1 MSPFWSAWI
10 IVLTTIFLIGISWIL
25 MANRKTQSRPDET
38 TGHVYDGIEEYDKPM
53 PAWWIYCFIGTII
66 YGVGYLFYYPGMG
79 SYEGA
84 SCWIKGECWTQHNQ
98 WQAEIDEAAQ
108 RYNDVFAGYSATP
121 IPELAKD
128 EKAMRMAQ
136 RMFANNC
143 AMCHGADAGGTYGFP
158 NLTDND
164 WLYGGSPEQIKT
176 TIAKGRTAAMPQ
188 WGNVVG
194 DQGVREI
201 SAYVYSL
208 NGREADAE
216 LVAEGGKKFA
226 MFCASCHGKDGKG
239 KYEFG
244 APNLTD
250 NIWLYGGSMG
260 QIQHTLQ
267 NGRAGNMPAHSELL
281 SADKIHMLS
290 AYVYSLSN
298 P

>member
-10 IVLTTIFLIGISWIL
+10 IILTTIFLIGICWVL
-25 MANRKTQSRPDET
+25 MANRKTQNRGPDAT
-38 TGHVYDGIEEYDKPM
+38 TGHEYDGIVEYDNPM
-53 PAWWIYCFIGTII
+53 PLWWIQGFVATII
-66 YGVGYLFYYPGMG
+66 FGIGYLIAYPGMG
-79 SYEGA
+79 SWPGVL
-84 SCWIKGECWTQHNQ
+84 GWTAVNQ
-98 WQAEIDEAAQ
+98 WQAEVDEAAK
-108 RYNDVFAGYSATP
+108 RYGDVFAGYSATP
-121 IPELAKD
+121 IEELAQD
-128 EKAMRMAQ
+128 PKAMRMAQ

-143 AMCHGADAGGTYGFP
+143 ALCHGADAAGGYGFP

-176 TIAKGRTAAMPQ
+176 TITHGRTAAMPQ

-208 NGREADAE
+208 NGREADAA
-216 LVAEGGKKFA
+216 LATEGGKKFQ

-239 KYEFG
+239 NYAFG

-250 NIWLYGGSMG
+250 QVWLYGGSMG

-267 NGRAGNMPAHSELL
+267 NGRSGRMPAHQELL

-290 AYVYSLSN
+290 AYVWSLSN
-298 P
+298 Q